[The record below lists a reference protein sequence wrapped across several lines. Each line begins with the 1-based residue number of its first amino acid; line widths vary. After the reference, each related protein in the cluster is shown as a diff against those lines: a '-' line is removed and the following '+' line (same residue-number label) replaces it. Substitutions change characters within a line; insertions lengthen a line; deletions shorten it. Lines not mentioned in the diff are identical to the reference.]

1 MRVLAFD
8 VGATRLKLAPVDDG
22 VVGDVTTRPT
32 RDLSGPAVLEL
43 LVSTARDMAGTAA
56 VDAVGVAVPGIVD
69 DGKIVSLAGK
79 FEGIVGA
86 DLGGTVTAAVGAP
99 TAVVNDAIAAAVGEA
114 VAGAGVGHRRM
125 VMVTIGTGVGTAVV
139 EDGRPLG
146 AGPWGG
152 GLMGGQIPIGDAA
165 TGPVDTSGHHGTIE
179 ALCAADRLLDAELG
193 FTSVPDLLAA
203 WERRE
208 IGAAAVVA
216 SYRRSLE
223 LALVALAQAHAP
235 SVVVVGGGPLSTA
248 AGWLLDGMTE
258 AVARRLWAG
267 HELVVVPAALGDAA
281 ALAGV
286 AALAAGTEPS
296 PPK

>member
-8 VGATRLKLAPVDDG
+8 VGATRLKASTVEG
-22 VVGDVTTRPT
+22 ERVGEVTTRPT
-32 RDLSGPAVLEL
+32 RDLTGPAVVEL
-43 LVSTARDMAGTAA
+43 LVATATELAA
-56 VDAVGVAVPGIVD
+56 PASVDAIGVAVPGIVD
-69 DGKIVSLAGK
+69 GGSVISLAGK
-79 FEGIVGA
+79 FEGLIGT
-86 DLGGTVTAAVGAP
+86 DLAATLTSAVGAP
-99 TAVVNDAIAAAVGEA
+99 AVVANDAIAAAVGEA
-114 VAGAGVGHRRM
+114 VAGAGAGHQRV

-152 GLMGGQIPIGDAA
+152 GLMGGQIPIGDQAG
-165 TGPVDTSGHHGTIE
+165 GPVDTSGHHGTIE

-193 FTSVPDLLAA
+193 LTSVPDLLAA

-235 SVVVVGGGPLSTA
+235 SAIVVGGGPLSTA

-258 AVARRLWAG
+258 AVSSRLWAG
-267 HELVVVPAALGDAA
+267 HDLVVVPAALGDAA
-281 ALAGV
+281 ALVGL
-286 AALAAGTEPS
+286 AALAARA
-296 PPK
+296 

>member
-8 VGATRLKLAPVDDG
+8 MGATRLKASMVEDG
-22 VVGDVTTRPT
+22 QVGAVTTRPS
-32 RDLSGPAVLEL
+32 RDLSGSAVMDL
-43 LVSTARDMAGTAA
+43 LVATATELAA
-56 VDAVGVAVPGIVD
+56 SGDVDAVGVAVPGIVD
-69 DGKIVSLAGK
+69 GGTVISLAGK
-79 FEGIVGA
+79 FDGLVGA
-86 DLGGTVTAAVGAP
+86 DLAGTVTSAVGAP
-99 TAVVNDAIAAAVGEA
+99 TIVVNDAIAAAVGEA
-114 VAGAGVGHRRM
+114 VAGAGVGHQRV

-139 EDGRPLG
+139 EDGGPLG

-152 GLMGGQIPIGDAA
+152 GLMGGQIPIGDGSS
-165 TGPVDTSGHHGTIE
+165 GPVDTSGRHGTIE

-193 FTSVPDLLAA
+193 LTSVPGLLAA

-235 SVVVVGGGPLSTA
+235 SVIVVGGGPLSTA

-258 AVARRLWAG
+258 AVSSRLWAG
-267 HELVVVPAALGDAA
+267 HDLVVVPASLGDAA
-281 ALAGV
+281 ALAGL
-286 AALAAGTEPS
+286 AALAARG
-296 PPK
+296 

>member
-8 VGATRLKLAPVDDG
+8 VGATRLKVATVDDG
-22 VVGDVTTRPT
+22 NVGTVTTRPT
-32 RDLSGPAVLEL
+32 RDLSGADVVEL
-43 LVSTARDMAGTAA
+43 LVTSAREAAGGGS

-69 DGKIVSLAGK
+69 GGRVVSLPGK
-79 FEGIVGA
+79 FEGLVGT
-86 DLGGTVTAAVGAP
+86 DLAGGVTEAVAAP
-99 TAVVNDAIAAAVGEA
+99 TVVVNDAIAAAVGEA
-114 VAGAGVGHRRM
+114 VAGAGAGHQRM

-146 AGPWGG
+146 SGPWGG
-152 GLMGGQIPIGDAA
+152 GIMGGQIPIGDDAV
-165 TGPVDTSGHHGTIE
+165 GPVDTSGHHGTIE

-193 FTSVPDLLAA
+193 LTSVPDLLAA

-235 SVVVVGGGPLSTA
+235 SAIVVGGGPLSTA

-258 AVARRLWAG
+258 AVSRRLWAG
-267 HELVVVPAALGDAA
+267 HELVVLPAALGDAA

-286 AALAAGTEPS
+286 AALAARA
-296 PPK
+296 